1 MSKWKLKDKNG
12 KYRSRRSFKQDCM
25 LDSDESWEQ
34 RRIIKY
40 IGKAIFQTKELA
52 ISRANNLK
60 SRGYI
65 AWVKGK
71 TVYNK

>member
-34 RRIIKY
+34 RRIIKNKPKE
-40 IGKAIFQTKELA
+40 IMNELNLFKKKKKSSNILDFGK
-52 ISRANNLK
+52 
-60 SRGYI
+60 
-65 AWVKGK
+65 
-71 TVYNK
+71 